1 MSEFEARRYLSAE
14 EMALVPYASVFTLVG
29 HGGWHTILDGAAP
42 LMADGVGLDLPDG
55 RALVRCQI
63 PDCACG
69 RVRIWDSPEDA
80 AATHGSW
87 IARPSG
93 QLTVRKRVEPSAL
106 GTVTLGD

>member
-1 MSEFEARRYLSAE
+1 M
-14 EMALVPYASVFTLVG
+14 VPYASVFTLVG
-29 HGGWHTILDGAAP
+29 HGGWHTILDGSAP

-80 AATHGSW
+80 ASTHGSW
-87 IARPSG
+87 NARPAP
-93 QLTVRKRVEPSAL
+93 RPRVPERVSPYAL
-106 GTVTLGD
+106 GASAPGD